1 MLGNNAYSL
10 SRETLP
16 LETEI
21 FALRLCFK
29 QLVFSPLY
37 FEQTYNRGIK
47 MREALRYDE
56 MERECGFGVKL
67 LWITRIGQTILS
79 CRRF

>member
-1 MLGNNAYSL
+1 MCHETQLRTHGMLGNNAYSL

-29 QLVFSPLY
+29 QLVF
-37 FEQTYNRGIK
+37 
-47 MREALRYDE
+47 
-56 MERECGFGVKL
+56 
-67 LWITRIGQTILS
+67 
-79 CRRF
+79 